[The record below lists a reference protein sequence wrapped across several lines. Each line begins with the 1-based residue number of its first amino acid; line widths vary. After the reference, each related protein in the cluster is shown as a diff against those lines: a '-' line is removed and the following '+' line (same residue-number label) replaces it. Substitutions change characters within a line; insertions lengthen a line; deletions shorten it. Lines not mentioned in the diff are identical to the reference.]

1 MAGKGRTGTVIG
13 SFLSSLGL
21 FEKYQDALKYYS
33 KKRNV
38 SVTQPAQVRYVEYFE
53 RLMKL
58 DPANNFSS
66 TLAPILTNHQGLKT
80 QVGVVFDQ
88 VLPDGDSEITAD
100 GARALAE
107 NVFGVLNLNFT
118 DAEKESWGQ
127 SVAKTKITK
136 ECCVEGLLILLERKI
151 AADAMEASGDPK
163 VTAFKKTWKL
173 EYSFFISN

>member
-1 MAGKGRTGTVIG
+1 MAGKGRTGTVVG

-21 FEKYQDALKYYS
+21 FDKYQDALKYYS

-58 DPANNFSS
+58 DPAHNFSS
-66 TLAPILTNHQGLKT
+66 TIAPNLANHQGLKS
-80 QVGVVFDQ
+80 QVGATFDH

-107 NVFGVLNLNFT
+107 NVFGNLNLDFT
-118 DAEKESWGQ
+118 DAEQDSWEQ
-127 SVAKTKITK
+127 SVGTTKITK
-136 ECCVEGLLILLERKI
+136 EDCVEGLLTLLERKI
-151 AADAMEASGDPK
+151 AADAMEASADPK
-163 VTAFKKTWKL
+163 VSAFKKAWKL

>member
-66 TLAPILTNHQGLKT
+66 TLAPNLANHQELKT
-80 QVGVVFDQ
+80 QFGAVFDQ
-88 VLPDGDSEITAD
+88 VLPDGDNEITAD
-100 GARALAE
+100 GARALAQ
-107 NVFGVLNLNFT
+107 NVFGVINLDFT
-118 DAEKESWGQ
+118 DAEQESWGQ
-127 SVAKTKITK
+127 KVATTKITR
-136 ECCVEGLLILLERKI
+136 ENFTEGLLMLLERKI

-163 VTAFKKTWKL
+163 VSAFKKTWKL
-173 EYSFFISN
+173 EY